1 MRKLFGRVC
10 AVATAVVMMAGTVMA
25 QLPVSIYASD
35 DKGLVAAATQQPFRV
50 LTAQEMVEEMGAGW
64 NLGNTMDAE
73 YCR

>member
-50 LTAQEMVEEMGAGW
+50 ITASI
-64 NLGNTMDAE
+64 L
-73 YCR
+73 